1 MMENVATDEEI
12 EIAAQ
17 TRKVMAIYR
26 EAEDLINIGA
36 YVKGSNPE
44 IDDAII
50 KHRKLLDFFR
60 QGINEVDDYQKSY
73 QILKEIFEPAEAANN
88 EKV

>member
-17 TRKVMAIYR
+17 TRKVIAIYR

-50 KHRKLLDFFR
+50 KYRKLLDFFR
-60 QGINEVDDYQKSY
+60 QGIDEIDDYEKSY
-73 QILKEIFEPAEAANN
+73 QDLKEIIEPAETATN